1 MTTPSEVLSDVLQE
15 FENVYGH
22 SLYSALPN
30 SKTSS
35 GKSGSGTTNKEILY
49 AQVKAD
55 LLKGITKSLGGEGNS
70 PLAVTQLIMSNIA
83 NNIEVST
90 STATGKQAAGS
101 TRKPQPTLK
110 INYGRNTGIDSEAN
124 AISGVLTSG
133 VTGSLA
139 KRATQVDES
148 SVQSEGLMTPQ
159 QVAIRNNPNGFFKA
173 DRVWKGETFRKGEA
187 KPPAYLSAFGPT
199 GNPQTGFKG
208 PPTITNALDSTS
220 TGFTDNGKAEE
231 GISAEEAKR
240 QLDTL
245 YGVGGW
251 TLEPSTPAPDGQGW
265 MVITNNNTGNQV
277 ILDVFGGELMQIDP
291 DTQRKAWDK
300 AQAAI
305 DATNAAKN
313 TTPDTVPIR
322 SSDFNTDN
330 KGKLFYWDPNT
341 SQLMVQNEKGDF
353 VVGQPDLT
361 PAADGIQWITY
372 TDKEGTW
379 QQDANDP
386 KNRTKVG
393 ASADTARFVDGRLID
408 TQEDVNGVNRPV
420 WWDET
425 ANNDAGGWVDGYAPE
440 GRQQLTIHTTAYG
453 EDVLIDEEGNQQGSL
468 GISRDYIKEQAAFG
482 ENQRQF
488 NVAESGRDSRFYAGL
503 GEDARQFDTSF
514 GEDVRQFDTTF
525 GEDVRQFDAGF
536 GENVRQ
542 FDESMAADK
551 YFNTLEEL
559 GRNYRTLVQTS
570 PELANAATQQG
581 ELIRNILTQGG
592 DVLARTFF
600 TRGGQS
606 PLPEITMADL
616 INNVYDEANKIKM
629 FERSSIEDENM
640 RRMVGDM
647 QQGKSAYD
655 VYAQDE
661 MRKPPPQTRQDFF
674 DETSFNTA
682 MSNFDPNYAP
692 PDHGSQ
698 ISQLQSS
705 LAAAEANYVTTQ
717 QNNANARAAIMASID
732 QHGSTPDLVNA
743 LADLDGY
750 TSTAQAAMN
759 QQRNSL
765 NQQIGQLQSEIGV
778 PSQPTREQFTT
789 STFTEGQRPIMNFE
803 NWWGQNQGQFNQT
816 PMLSVPDVPTPN
828 YTTQEQLIAQSRAT
842 TPPAVQSLLS
852 GQNPS
857 PLQFGGMPL
866 PTFQQLQ
873 SLTPD
878 EQQMFNQ
885 RLMTEFNV
893 PLSDVAFQSQRQFS
907 APSMDRNRDLA
918 KFRGYSV

>member
-1 MTTPSEVLSDVLQE
+1 M
-15 FENVYGH
+15 
-22 SLYSALPN
+22 
-30 SKTSS
+30 
-35 GKSGSGTTNKEILY
+35 
-49 AQVKAD
+49 
-55 LLKGITKSLGGEGNS
+55 
-70 PLAVTQLIMSNIA
+70 
-83 NNIEVST
+83 
-90 STATGKQAAGS
+90 
-101 TRKPQPTLK
+101 
-110 INYGRNTGIDSEAN
+110 
-124 AISGVLTSG
+124 
-133 VTGSLA
+133 
-139 KRATQVDES
+139 
-148 SVQSEGLMTPQ
+148 
-159 QVAIRNNPNGFFKA
+159 
-173 DRVWKGETFRKGEA
+173 
-187 KPPAYLSAFGPT
+187 
-199 GNPQTGFKG
+199 
-208 PPTITNALDSTS
+208 
-220 TGFTDNGKAEE
+220 
-231 GISAEEAKR
+231 
-240 QLDTL
+240 
-245 YGVGGW
+245 
-251 TLEPSTPAPDGQGW
+251 
-265 MVITNNNTGNQV
+265 
-277 ILDVFGGELMQIDP
+277 
-291 DTQRKAWDK
+291 
-300 AQAAI
+300 
-305 DATNAAKN
+305 
-313 TTPDTVPIR
+313 
-322 SSDFNTDN
+322 
-330 KGKLFYWDPNT
+330 
-341 SQLMVQNEKGDF
+341 
-353 VVGQPDLT
+353 
-361 PAADGIQWITY
+361 
-372 TDKEGTW
+372 
-379 QQDANDP
+379 
-386 KNRTKVG
+386 
-393 ASADTARFVDGRLID
+393 
-408 TQEDVNGVNRPV
+408 

-468 GISRDYIKEQAAFG
+468 GLSRDYIKEQAAFG

-525 GEDVRQFDAGF
+525 GEDVRQFDASF

-629 FERSSIEDENM
+629 FERQSIEDENM

-655 VYAQDE
+655 VYARDE
-661 MRKPPPQTRQDFF
+661 MLKPPPQTRQDFF
-674 DETSFNTA
+674 DETAFNTA
-682 MSNFDPNYAP
+682 MSNFDPNFAYTETAEQQAQRATN
-692 PDHGSQ
+692 DTIIGAVGSA
-698 ISQLQSS
+698 LSS
-705 LAAAEANYVTTQ
+705 GLIAEGLSNERAITESEAADY
-717 QNNANARAAIMASID
+717 RAARNEAIRSNAQID
-732 QHGSTPDLVNA
+732 SNYYQP
-743 LADLDGY
+743 
-750 TSTAQAAMN
+750 QA
-759 QQRNSL
+759 
-765 NQQIGQLQSEIGV
+765 
-778 PSQPTREQFTT
+778 PTREQFTT
-789 STFTEGQRPIMNFE
+789 TTFTDAERPIMDFQ

>member
-1 MTTPSEVLSDVLQE
+1 MTTPRETLNEFLSQ
-15 FENVYGH
+15 FENLYGY
-22 SLYSALPN
+22 SFYSAMPDSQTGRPSTTGGRSAGKY
-30 SKTSS
+30 SKDT
-35 GKSGSGTTNKEILY
+35 LY
-49 AQVKAD
+49 AQVEAN
-55 LLKGITKSLGGEGNS
+55 LLKTITTNMAEENSSPSAIVRGLMSSVKGNLKFPTEG
-70 PLAVTQLIMSNIA
+70 A
-83 NNIEVST
+83 NK
-90 STATGKQAAGS
+90 GKQVGS
-101 TRKPQPTLK
+101 GKPRPQLNIDIK
-110 INYGRNTGIDSEAN
+110 NNTGLDTEAKN
-124 AISGVLTSG
+124 ISALVD
-133 VTGSLA
+133 TGLSNLA
-139 KRATQVDES
+139 KRATQSDEI

-159 QVAIRNNPNGFFKA
+159 QLAIRNNPNGFFKA

-313 TTPDTVPIR
+313 ATPDTVPIR

-372 TDKEGTW
+372 TDKDGTW

-408 TQEDVNGVNRPV
+408 TKQGEDGVNRPV

-525 GEDVRQFDAGF
+525 GEDVRQFDTSF

-629 FERSSIEDENM
+629 FERQSIEDENM

-655 VYAQDE
+655 VYARDE
-661 MRKPPPQTRQDFF
+661 MLKPPPQTRQDFF

-682 MSNFDPNYAP
+682 MSNFDPNFAYTETAEQQAQRAQN
-692 PDHGSQ
+692 DQ
-698 ISQLQSS
+698 VISQ
-705 LAAAEANYVTTQ
+705 APNTI
-717 QNNANARAAIMASID
+717 AAIQSAL
-732 QHGSTPDLVNA
+732 STGTIAAGGNA
-743 LADLDGY
+743 TRAVTDAEVAPLQEEVRKQ
-750 TSTAQAAMN
+750 QAAVQEAIRSN
-759 QQRNSL
+759 AQINSYSY
-765 NQQIGQLQSEIGV
+765 QPQA
-778 PSQPTREQFTT
+778 PTREQFTT
-789 STFTEGQRPIMNFE
+789 TTFTDAERPIMDFQ